1 MYNTAALNEVIACD
15 SDFRI
20 ARDGTWFYQGSPM
33 GRQAMVR
40 LFSTILCKD
49 GRGEYW
55 LKTPAEQCRITVE
68 DAPFVVIALRVRN
81 LEGKGRTLCFK
92 TNVNEW
98 VVADEEHPLEIRC
111 DAETGVQVP
120 YIHVRDG
127 LDAKLNR
134 NVYYE
139 LMEYALAEGE
149 SRNGEWGV
157 VSAGQFFA
165 LEALKE
171 C

>member
-1 MYNTAALNEVIACD
+1 MYNAAALNEAIACD

-40 LFSTILCKD
+40 LFSTILHKD
-49 GRGEYW
+49 ARGDYW
-55 LKTPAEQCRITVE
+55 LKTPAEKCRITVE
-68 DAPFVVIALRVRN
+68 DAPFVVIAMRVRN

-98 VVADEEHPLEIRC
+98 IAVDEAHLLDIRI
-111 DAETGVQVP
+111 DPETGASVP

-134 NVYYE
+134 TVYYE

-149 SRNGEWGV
+149 TRHGAWGV
-157 VSAGQFFA
+157 VSAGQFFP